1 MVTTALVAEGLLV
14 GRVPMD
20 TSLPDKWTAERVLQF
35 ALDYRYCLGHYYH
48 SLPLQGYWKVYQPGQ
63 EDFNIYCFTDSAIA
77 VVDPHSFSEYNKLYS
92 FTGQER
98 QAGFSY
104 LDFFVECGGGTYEY
118 KLQGNSLLLYETKA
132 NGGKLAYKAVRC
144 QLADIERYTF
154 FSNYLVNINP
164 TVSDQ
169 PLESWNRRSPYCYI
183 DLGYPQAKWP
193 RPAKVQDWQ
202 MSDDHQYLAIQ
213 DLPNFVA
220 NEMDKLDKMDQ
231 PKLKFCLNADRDA
244 PPQLLDSIR
253 RTLRAAYPDLKL
265 YQVAKQAQTG
275 EAGLINWE

>member
-1 MVTTALVAEGLLV
+1 MVATALVAEGLLV

-35 ALDYRYCLGHYYH
+35 ALDYRYRLGHYYH

-63 EDFNIYCFTDSAIA
+63 EDFEIYYFTDSALVSIN
-77 VVDPHSFSEYNKLYS
+77 PHSLHESELVYWFEVKILGKLDQLEFYANEPYQT
-92 FTGQER
+92 FR
-98 QAGFSY
+98 
-104 LDFFVECGGGTYEY
+104 YE
-118 KLQGNSLLLYETKA
+118 LQGDSLFFYETREQKEE
-132 NGGKLAYKAVRC
+132 LAYKAVRC

-169 PLESWNRRSPYCYI
+169 PLESWNRHSPYCYI

-265 YQVAKQAQTG
+265 YRVVKQAQTG
-275 EAGLINWE
+275 EAGLIKWE